1 MPSMKKKTPN
11 SQRIKLDL
19 GKLKYLFGNKY
30 VKMFNLRKLKLD
42 AEAVYSVTP
51 AVYAKKIINII
62 NENIDSNDITI
73 TDACSCVGA
82 DTISFAKNFKKV
94 NAIEMDEIRYNYLKH
109 NLTVANV
116 KNCNINK
123 GDCLKVMKT
132 LKQDVIFIDA
142 PWEGKSYKFK
152 KEMNLY
158 LSGKPLSDVVN
169 SFGNNATLIVLKV
182 PNNFVFNELKK
193 RAHFKTYRKYDLKK
207 FQIIVLKDFQKPK
220 TPKPKTPKPKTPK
233 PKKKALRKPRKP
245 RKTIKLLDKSTKK
258 VICDKWNNNKT
269 NVKNGKVNN
278 PLTNRMIKKDS
289 QIYKEIERDCNKKI
303 KVSLSKMNKKQLI
316 NYAQKNGIK
325 TTIEKNN
332 KTKSLTMKEIIKL
345 IKSKK

>member
-220 TPKPKTPKPKTPK
+220 TPKPKKKTYK
-233 PKKKALRKPRKP
+233 DPRKN
-245 RKTIKLLDKSTKK
+245 IKKLSIRSKK
-258 VICDKWNNNKT
+258 EICDKWNINKN
-269 NVKNGKVNN
+269 NVKNNKVKN
-278 PLTNRMIKKDS
+278 PLTNRMIKKGLKA
-289 QIYKEIERDCNKKI
+289 YKDIDRNCNDEKKI
-303 KVSLSKMNKKQLI
+303 SLSKLNKKQLI
-316 NYAQKNGIK
+316 NYAQKLGIK
-325 TTIEKNN
+325 TTINKNN

-345 IKSKK
+345 IKNMK